1 MEADYLMSGLSVS
14 DIVSEL
20 TWYDGLYKKA
30 AVDAA
35 LENKE
40 EVVPE
45 LIQRLIR
52 ILDDPYRYLK
62 KKAYFL
68 HVYASVIL
76 GHLKVRD
83 SHEIIIALCS
93 LPGELSA
100 ALFGDILN
108 SDMPMIFLRTSGGDP
123 KRIMELVLDKEA
135 DLYCRDAALK
145 ALMNGVVK
153 GVYERKMILDFIGSL
168 FKGDECEE
176 DSDFWSIVAL
186 HANDLYP
193 EEIIETI
200 KDAYERNLISPN
212 FIDYEEFEHVLSNDR
227 DEWIKTLLEDP
238 DEDSFEDIHKVM
250 EWWDCFNLDSMISR
264 QNKKPLSIQEK
275 KAKKKKKKMAANS
288 QRKNRKKK

>member
-1 MEADYLMSGLSVS
+1 MSGLSVS
-14 DIVSEL
+14 DIISEL

-35 LENKE
+35 IEQKD

-62 KKAYFL
+62 KKGYFL
-68 HVYASVIL
+68 HVYASIIL
-76 GHLKVRD
+76 GHLKVKD
-83 SHEIIIALCS
+83 AHEIIIALCS

-100 ALFGDILN
+100 ALYGDILN
-108 SDMPMIFLRTSGGDP
+108 TDLPMVFLRTSGGDP
-123 KRIMELVLDKEA
+123 KRIMELVRDKEA

-145 ALMNGVVK
+145 ALMNGVIK
-153 GVYERKMILDFIGSL
+153 NIFERAMVLEFIGSL
-168 FKGDECEE
+168 FTGEECEE

-193 EEIIETI
+193 EEIIDTI
-200 KDAYERNLISPN
+200 KQAYEKKLISPN

-227 DEWIKTLLEDP
+227 EEWLKTLLEDP
-238 DEDSFEDIHKVM
+238 DENSFEDIHSVM
-250 EWWDCFNLDSMISR
+250 EWWDCFNLDSIMAR
-264 QNKKPLSIQEK
+264 QQQKKQVSPEDRK
-275 KAKKKKKKMAANS
+275 TKKKKKKMAANS